1 MLSNFDLEELA
12 TNYGIELNAIV
23 MKDELARIK
32 PRNGNYFVNLQSS
45 DEGSGTHWVCLIV
58 RNKNC
63 FYCDSFGMPPPTDV
77 IDFCKKIPKSTLGF
91 SIENIQNI
99 ETETCGWYGLGLLI
113 FIKRYK
119 IPNIYMAS
127 SDYLK
132 MFNEDTLDNNK
143 ILIKYF
149 KSVSRFTKKNDILK
163 ILYKQK

>member
-1 MLSNFDLEELA
+1 MIVEE
-12 TNYGIELNAIV
+12 IE
-23 MKDELARIK
+23 KK
-32 PRNGNYFVNLQSS
+32 
-45 DEGSGTHWVCLIV
+45 
-58 RNKNC
+58 NKNC

-77 IDFCKKIPKSTLGF
+77 IDFCKRIPKSTLGF